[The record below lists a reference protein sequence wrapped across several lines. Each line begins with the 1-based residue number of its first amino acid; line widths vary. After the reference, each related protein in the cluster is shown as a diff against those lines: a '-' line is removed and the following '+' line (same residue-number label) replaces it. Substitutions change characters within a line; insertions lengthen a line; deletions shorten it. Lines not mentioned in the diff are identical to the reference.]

1 MRCALARLDP
11 TIHDTSTTTKPRA
24 HKIEIGAHS
33 AAVVLASP
41 PVAWADGAPAS
52 GRVIFET
59 KCVGCHEGGG
69 NVLSPGK
76 TLQLAALE
84 RNGYSTVEPVIELI
98 RNGKGQV
105 RAAVLAAARMTIH

>member
-1 MRCALARLDP
+1 MVRFPGTAVVA
-11 TIHDTSTTTKPRA
+11 
-24 HKIEIGAHS
+24 
-33 AAVVLASP
+33 AAVAASILTSAP
-41 PVAWADGAPAS
+41 PVAWADAS

-84 RNGYSTVEPVIELI
+84 RNGYSTQEQVVGLV

-105 RAAVLAAARMTIH
+105 HAIHKLVAASRHLG